1 MAEDVVPRT
10 QFDLE
15 GFGGELLRPSDEAYD
30 EARQVF
36 NGMIDRRPALIARC
50 ASAGDVV
57 AAVNLARDIWD
68 PGNLF
73 RHNQNIPPTAS

>member
-1 MAEDVVPRT
+1 
-10 QFDLE
+10 
-15 GFGGELLRPSDEAYD
+15 
-30 EARQVF
+30 
-36 NGMIDRRPALIARC
+36 MIDRRPALIARC